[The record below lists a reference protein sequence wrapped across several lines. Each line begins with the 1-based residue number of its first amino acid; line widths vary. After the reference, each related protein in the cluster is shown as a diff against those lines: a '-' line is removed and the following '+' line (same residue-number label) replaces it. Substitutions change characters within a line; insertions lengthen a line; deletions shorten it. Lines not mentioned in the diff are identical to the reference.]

1 MIKSIFWQI
10 MKCPLFEKLRDK
22 ELCGRECL
30 WNCCNKF
37 QKIPYRVWDGKRR
50 DLKDYLHL
58 YSRLCDGR
66 ARISC
71 SYLCTDEDDDGD
83 ASYFVFVLR
92 LEYWAY
98 SQAEADKYRK
108 KLLESV
114 KEVEELMDSINK
126 KINFHFGVEYYF
138 EPKLDY

>member
-1 MIKSIFWQI
+1 MS
-10 MKCPLFEKLRDK
+10 
-22 ELCGRECL
+22 
-30 WNCCNKF
+30 
-37 QKIPYRVWDGKRR
+37 Y
-50 DLKDYLHL
+50 
-58 YSRLCDGR
+58 
-66 ARISC
+66 
-71 SYLCTDEDDDGD
+71 SYLCTDEDDLGD

-126 KINFHFGVEYYF
+126 KINFHFGLEYYF
-138 EPKLDY
+138 ESKLDY

>member
-1 MIKSIFWQI
+1 
-10 MKCPLFEKLRDK
+10 MKNYVAENAYGIAAK
-22 ELCGRECL
+22 
-30 WNCCNKF
+30 KF
-37 QKIPYRVWDGKRR
+37 QKTPYLVWDRKRR

-58 YSRLCDGR
+58 FSRLCDGR
-66 ARISC
+66 ACMSY
-71 SYLCTDEDDDGD
+71 SYLCTDEDDLGD

-114 KEVEELMDSINK
+114 KEVEENNGAGYKTYSESESLTCIVVK
-126 KINFHFGVEYYF
+126 
-138 EPKLDY
+138 